1 MERLSAI
8 KKVAESAKVP
18 EETAKQ
24 WLVKQALWQVYPLT
38 LSYTPHSKFYVST
51 PKAFHQVDLLFLPHE
66 KLRRGRKVCKYAMTV
81 VDVAS
86 CYKEEELLSSKD
98 SAQVSKAFQSIY
110 GHSPLTWPQ
119 ILQVDLGR
127 EFMESVTKGMEN
139 HKTCI
144 RCGHAEI
151 QETKLLWSVS
161 TARSPSVCQFGHL
174 CDVEMLLPSG

>member
-24 WLVKQALWQVYPLT
+24 WLVKQALLAP
-38 LSYTPHSKFYVST
+38 SYTPHTTFNVST
-51 PKAFHQVDLLFLPHE
+51 PNAFHQVDLLFLPHE
-66 KLRRGRKVCKYAMTV
+66 KLFRGRKVCKYAMTV
-81 VDVAS
+81 VDVPS

-127 EFMESVTKGMEN
+127 EFMESVTKEMEN
-139 HKTCI
+139 HK
-144 RCGHAEI
+144 
-151 QETKLLWSVS
+151 
-161 TARSPSVCQFGHL
+161 RSLRAC
-174 CDVEMLLPSG
+174 